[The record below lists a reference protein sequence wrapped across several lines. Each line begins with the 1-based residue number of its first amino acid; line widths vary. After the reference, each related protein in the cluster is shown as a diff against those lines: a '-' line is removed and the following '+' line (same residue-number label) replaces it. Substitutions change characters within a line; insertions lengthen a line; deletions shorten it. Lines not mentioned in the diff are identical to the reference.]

1 MGYPK
6 QNRKFRIF
14 VVDDEEIIASTIAAI
29 LRLKGFDAAAFTAP
43 LEALA
48 ASQSRPPDMLV
59 SDIVMPSLS
68 GTQLAFQI
76 QADHPGCKVLLFSGQ
91 WDAADL
97 EVDPY
102 EHGLV
107 YEMIPKPVHPKDLLK
122 KVREMLSSIP
132 SVPDS
137 GEDRA
142 RTRLAKNMKE
152 TIAAVQADIAVSTAR
167 KRSARRRVPRDN
179 GE

>member
-91 WDAADL
+91 WEAADL
-97 EVDPY
+97 EIARYDHV
-102 EHGLV
+102 LV
-107 YEMIPKPVHPKDLLK
+107 FEMLPKPVHPKDLIK
-122 KVREMLSSIP
+122 KVQEMLSSVP
-132 SVPDS
+132 SVPGS

-142 RTRLAKNMKE
+142 RKRLIQNMKE
-152 TIAAVQADIAVSTAR
+152 TIAAVQADIAVSSAR
-167 KRSARRRVPRDN
+167 KRTGRRRVPREN